1 MRSHDLA
8 QIIDVTLRYSAAIAV
23 AVVAGIAALF
33 GIILLFSPEVQ
44 DRSEVV
50 ILLSAWGLGVG
61 LFILIA
67 MQTDVVAG
75 WLPGQKRFW
84 SIALRAVVYS
94 VALLGFAWLVWQY
107 AGVGV

>member
-1 MRSHDLA
+1 MRSHDIA

-33 GIILLFSPEVQ
+33 GIILLFNPEVQ
-44 DRSEVV
+44 DRGEVV
-50 ILLSAWGLGVG
+50 ILLSAWGVGVG

-75 WLPGQKRFW
+75 WLPGERRFW
-84 SIALRAVVYS
+84 SIALRVVVYS
-94 VALLGFAWLVWQY
+94 VAVLGLAWLVWQY